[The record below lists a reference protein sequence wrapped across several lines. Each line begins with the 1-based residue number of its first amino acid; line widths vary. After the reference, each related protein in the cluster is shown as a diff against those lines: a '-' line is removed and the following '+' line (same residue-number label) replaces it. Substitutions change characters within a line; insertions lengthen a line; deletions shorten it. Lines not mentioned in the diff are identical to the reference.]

1 MEFMDHHHH
10 DSDLM
15 SDRPLE
21 TKADFPPR
29 PAEQHASELVGVV
42 DRFDLS
48 LSGRCEV
55 TQRLAAMSEA
65 RETKIRELQDAIKH
79 ETYHVTAEQIA
90 DKMLRRT
97 LRDDLT

>member
-1 MEFMDHHHH
+1 MDLTDRPHN

-15 SDRPLE
+15 SDRPPE
-21 TKADFPPR
+21 TEADSPQI
-29 PAEQHASELVGVV
+29 PAEQHASELVGAVE
-42 DRFDLS
+42 RLDLS
-48 LSGRCEV
+48 LSVMREV
-55 TQRLAAMSEA
+55 ARRLAAVSEA
-65 RETKIRELQDAIKH
+65 REAKIRELQDAIKN